1 MNDWVLICHHSL
13 RLLRLALGLVE
24 THGFTRDALAYSVLR
39 LPHPETHST
48 PLSDAA
54 ISSLFGQGTKPEHT
68 LINLFFDDGLEHMKN
83 RAQVLSESEQR
94 VPTVQEL
101 LKERLKF
108 NEPVLDH
115 LPDAFASLASSAIK
129 SGPFSLSP
137 VDPLPMLRHALRISD
152 EACYLSGDTSE
163 VCFAL
168 VNMCV
173 CVCADLSLE
182 LSWYTRRASL
192 AAIYT
197 VAGAVVYFLIATN
210 SINPVIELHQIS
222 SPKTANQF
230 LENLLASSSKAKE
243 ALDEVNLFASYWYKS
258 TKAIMKSKGIIWHLT
273 WLGYRWSGWRR
284 RNSSMVLKYQRPCS
298 TYAPEDLIFYIH
310 MYNVSTRRVS
320 SLSFSS
326 EIQKKWN
333 AVTVWY
339 HLTSC
344 QIFPCL
350 LSASSEAQRAS
361 HEEKLNQRITRE

>member
-1 MNDWVLICHHSL
+1 MSTTTNL

-163 VCFAL
+163 
-168 VNMCV
+168 
-173 CVCADLSLE
+173 

-197 VAGAVVYFLIATN
+197 VA
-210 SINPVIELHQIS
+210 ELHQIS

-258 TKAIMKSKGIIWHLT
+258 TKAIMKSKGII
-273 WLGYRWSGWRR
+273 
-284 RNSSMVLKYQRPCS
+284 
-298 TYAPEDLIFYIH
+298 
-310 MYNVSTRRVS
+310 
-320 SLSFSS
+320 
-326 EIQKKWN
+326 
-333 AVTVWY
+333 
-339 HLTSC
+339 
-344 QIFPCL
+344 
-350 LSASSEAQRAS
+350 
-361 HEEKLNQRITRE
+361 